1 MDSIVIFTPLVKTL
15 LVSAYLITMLLIIIV
30 IMLENRNPLKTIS
43 WVIVLLTVPVIGVVF
58 YIFFGQNWRKEKI
71 IARKGLENHDLFASI
86 SRSQVKELSDSNL
99 LLNTGV
105 YTKRNIIRLLLNN
118 ANAIVTHGNKV
129 SILNNGDNT
138 FSAIISEIKK
148 AEKFIHIQY
157 YIFDDDTIGNTI
169 ADILKEKAE
178 AGVEVRI
185 IIDDVGGWQ
194 LKNSFFK
201 RLRESGIEVECFLK
215 VRFPMFTSKV
225 NYRNHRKIIVVD
237 GTVGFIGGINIAD
250 RYLNGDES
258 YGIWR
263 DMHLK
268 ITGDAALAMQ
278 EIFLIDWYFVKQ
290 EELTDTKYF
299 PAVDPVGDKLVQIV
313 PSGPDSDWP
322 AIMMGYLQ
330 IISSAMK
337 YVYLATPYFMPND
350 SVLMTIK
357 AAAMGGVDVRIMI
370 PEKSDAHFTHMCS
383 RSYIK
388 ELLLAGVKVY
398 FYQKGFLHSKLVIAD
413 DLVCSI
419 GSANMDFRSFEHNFE
434 VNAFI
439 YDEEKATEARYIF
452 LDDLND
458 SRQMFFDVWIG
469 RSKWMKF
476 KESFARLFSPLL

>member
-1 MDSIVIFTPLVKTL
+1 MDFSEIFTPLVKTL
-15 LVSAYLITMLLIIIV
+15 LASAYIISMLVIIVV

-43 WVIVLLTVPVIGVVF
+43 WVIVLLTVPGLGVIF

-71 IARKGLENHDLFASI
+71 IARKGLKNHDLFASI
-86 SRSQVKELSDSNL
+86 SHSQVKELSDSNL
-99 LLNTGV
+99 LLNSGI

-118 ANAIVTHGNKV
+118 SNAIVTNGNKV
-129 SILNNGDNT
+129 NILNNGDET
-138 FSAIISEIKK
+138 FSAIISELKK
-148 AEKFIHIQY
+148 AEKFIHLQY
-157 YIFDDDTIGNTI
+157 YIFDDDNIGNEI
-169 ADILKEKAE
+169 IDILIEKA
-178 AGVEVRI
+178 AVGVEVRL

-194 LKNSFFK
+194 LENSFFN
-201 RLRESGIEVECFLK
+201 RLRKNGIEVECFLK
-215 VRFPMFTSKV
+215 VRFPMFTSKI
-225 NYRNHRKIIVVD
+225 NYRNHRKITVID

-250 RYLNGDES
+250 RYLKGSEG

-263 DMHLK
+263 DMHLR
-268 ITGDAALAMQ
+268 IEGDAVLAMQ

-290 EELTDTKYF
+290 EELTDPKYF
-299 PAVDPVGDKLVQIV
+299 PAADPIGDKLVQIV

-322 AIMMGYLQ
+322 AIMMGFLQ
-330 IISSAMK
+330 SISSATK
-337 YVYLATPYFMPND
+337 YVYMTTPYFMPND

-357 AAAMGGVDVRIMI
+357 AAAMGGIDVRLLI

-398 FYQKGFLHSKLVIAD
+398 FYQKGFLHSKLIVVD
-413 DLVCSI
+413 DLVLSI
-419 GSANMDFRSFEHNFE
+419 GSANLDFRSFEHNFE

-439 YDEEKATEARYIF
+439 YDEEKATEARNIF
-452 LDDLND
+452 LDDLNS
-458 SRQMFFDVWIG
+458 SRQIFYDIWVG

>member
-1 MDSIVIFTPLVKTL
+1 MDFSEIFTPLVKTL
-15 LVSAYLITMLLIIIV
+15 LASAYIISMLVIIVV

-43 WVIVLLTVPVIGVVF
+43 WVIVLLTVPGLGVIF

-71 IARKGLENHDLFASI
+71 IARKGLKNHDLFASI
-86 SRSQVKELSDSNL
+86 SHSQVKELSDSNL
-99 LLNTGV
+99 LLNSGI

-118 ANAIVTHGNKV
+118 SNAIVTNGNKV
-129 SILNNGDNT
+129 NILNNGDET
-138 FSAIISEIKK
+138 FSAIISELKK
-148 AEKFIHIQY
+148 AEKFIHLQY
-157 YIFDDDTIGNTI
+157 YIFDDDNIGNEI
-169 ADILKEKAE
+169 IDILIEKA
-178 AGVEVRI
+178 AVGVEVRL

-194 LKNSFFK
+194 LKNSFFN
-201 RLRESGIEVECFLK
+201 RLRENGIEVECFLK
-215 VRFPMFTSKV
+215 VRFPMFTSKI
-225 NYRNHRKIIVVD
+225 NYRNHRKITVID

-250 RYLNGDES
+250 RYLKGREG

-263 DMHLK
+263 DMHLR
-268 ITGDAALAMQ
+268 IEGDAVLAMH

-290 EELTDTKYF
+290 EELTDPKYF
-299 PAVDPVGDKLVQIV
+299 PAADPIGDKLVQIV

-322 AIMMGYLQ
+322 AIMMGFLQ
-330 IISSAMK
+330 SISSATK
-337 YVYLATPYFMPND
+337 YVYMTTPYFMPND

-357 AAAMGGVDVRIMI
+357 AAAMGGIDVRLLI

-398 FYQKGFLHSKLVIAD
+398 FYQKGFLHSKLIVVD
-413 DLVCSI
+413 DLVLSI
-419 GSANMDFRSFEHNFE
+419 GSANLDFRSFEHNFE

-439 YDEEKATEARYIF
+439 YDEEKATEARNIF
-452 LDDLND
+452 LDDLNN
-458 SRQMFFDVWIG
+458 SRQIFYDIWVG